1 MITYL
6 RLTLIRITMSYLSL
20 SNTSFIAITMSF
32 AVICLTIF
40 VLRVIT
46 QIRVKQALKDELAQY
61 DNFAMGISFASEI
74 LVVIATIAFLFDEI
88 SVRTAHSEPIKVAIL
103 ILLLFGFIKL
113 GHLIHRKWIL
123 HRFNEEEAIL
133 KQNVC
138 AALVDSSMLIANCII
153 TLGLYTW
160 THTQGFSNLLIA
172 SVSFFLLQGMFAL
185 DSKIRE
191 QRFAKANQGAS
202 LQSNFNLEN
211 TSIGIRYAG
220 KSVGLALAA
229 YAGLSSAEFQSGKM
243 VENLFTVV
251 MHCGVMWVLLY
262 ALTYIVEKLSLPNI
276 DTALE
281 IDHQDNIGIACIV
294 FAIFCAIGYL
304 LISMF
309 SI

>member
-1 MITYL
+1 M
-6 RLTLIRITMSYLSL
+6 
-20 SNTSFIAITMSF
+20 
-32 AVICLTIF
+32 
-40 VLRVIT
+40 
-46 QIRVKQALKDELAQY
+46 
-61 DNFAMGISFASEI
+61 
-74 LVVIATIAFLFDEI
+74 
-88 SVRTAHSEPIKVAIL
+88 
-103 ILLLFGFIKL
+103 
-113 GHLIHRKWIL
+113 

>member
-1 MITYL
+1 
-6 RLTLIRITMSYLSL
+6 MSYLSL
-20 SNTSFIAITMSF
+20 SNTSLLAIAISF
-32 AVICLTIF
+32 AVICTIIIG
-40 VLRVIT
+40 LRIIT
-46 QIRVKQALKDELAQY
+46 QLKAKQALKEELAQH

-74 LVVIATIAFLFDEI
+74 SVVIATMAFLFDEI
-88 SVRTAHSEPIKVAIL
+88 SISTAQSNPVKVIFVICLLFLFIKV
-103 ILLLFGFIKL
+103 

-123 HRFNEEEAIL
+123 YRFNEEAAIL

-138 AALVDSSMLIANCII
+138 AALVDSGMLIANCII

-160 THTQGFSNLLIA
+160 THTQGFSSLLIA
-172 SVSFFLLQGMFAL
+172 FVSFFVLHGMFAL

-191 QRFAKANQGAS
+191 QRFARANQGAS
-202 LQSNFNLEN
+202 LQSNFTLEN

-220 KSVGLALAA
+220 KSIALALAA
-229 YAGLSSAEFQSGKM
+229 YAGLSSAAFQNGKM
-243 VENLFTVV
+243 VENIFTLV

-262 ALTYIVEKLSLPNI
+262 CLTYVIKKISLPNI
-276 DTALE
+276 DTSLE
-281 IDHQDNIGIACIV
+281 IDHQDNIGIACIE

>member
-1 MITYL
+1 
-6 RLTLIRITMSYLSL
+6 MSYLSL
-20 SNTSFIAITMSF
+20 SNTSFVAIAISF
-32 AVICLTIF
+32 AVICITIF
-40 VLRVIT
+40 CLRVVT
-46 QIRVKQALKDELAQY
+46 QIKAKQALKDELAQH

-74 LVVIATIAFLFDEI
+74 SVVIATMAFLFDEI
-88 SVRTAHSEPIKVAIL
+88 SVSTAQSNPLKVIVL
-103 ILLLFGFIKL
+103 IILLFIFIKA

-123 HRFNEEEAIL
+123 HRFNEEAAIL

-138 AALVDSSMLIANCII
+138 AALVDSGMLIANCIM

-160 THTQGFSNLLIA
+160 THTQGLSNLLIA
-172 SVSFFLLQGMFAL
+172 FVSFFVLQGMFAF

-191 QRFAKANQGAS
+191 YRFAKANQGAS

-220 KSVGLALAA
+220 KSISLALAV
-229 YAGLSSAEFQSGKM
+229 YAGLSSAEFQNGKM
-243 VENLFTVV
+243 VENLFTLV
-251 MHCGVMWVLLY
+251 MHCGVMWILLY
-262 ALTYIVEKLSLPNI
+262 ALTFVIKVISLPNI

-281 IDHQDNIGIACIV
+281 VDHQDNIGIACIE
-294 FAIFCAIGYL
+294 FAVFCAIGYL

>member
-1 MITYL
+1 
-6 RLTLIRITMSYLSL
+6 MSYLSL
-20 SNTSFIAITMSF
+20 SNTSFIAIAISF

-40 VLRVIT
+40 ALRIIT
-46 QIRVKQALKDELAQY
+46 QFKAKQALKEELAQHN
-61 DNFAMGISFASEI
+61 NFAMGISFASEI
-74 LVVIATIAFLFDEI
+74 SVVIATIAFLFDEI
-88 SVRTAHSEPIKVAIL
+88 SINTAQSNPLKVFVLIILLFTFIKV
-103 ILLLFGFIKL
+103 

-123 HRFNEEEAIL
+123 HRFNEEIAIL

-138 AALVDSSMLIANCII
+138 AALVDSGMLIANCII

-172 SVSFFLLQGMFAL
+172 FVSFFTLQGMFAL

-191 QRFAKANQGAS
+191 NRFAKANQGAS

-220 KSVGLALAA
+220 KSIGLALAV
-229 YAGLSSAEFQSGKM
+229 YAGLSSAEFQNGKM
-243 VENLFTVV
+243 VENIFTLV
-251 MHCGVMWVLLY
+251 MHCGVMWFLLY
-262 ALTYIVEKLSLPNI
+262 CLTYVIKVISLPNI

-281 IDHQDNIGIACIV
+281 IDHQDNIGIACIE

>member
-1 MITYL
+1 
-6 RLTLIRITMSYLSL
+6 MSYLSL
-20 SNTSFIAITMSF
+20 SNTSLVAIAISF
-32 AVICLTIF
+32 AVICITIF
-40 VLRVIT
+40 SLRIVA
-46 QIRVKQALKDELAQY
+46 QLKAKQALKDELAQH

-74 LVVIATIAFLFDEI
+74 TVVIATMAFLFDEI
-88 SVRTAHSEPIKVAIL
+88 SMSTAQHNPLKVVILIVLLFSFIKV
-103 ILLLFGFIKL
+103 

-123 HRFNEEEAIL
+123 HRFNEEAAIL

-138 AALVDSSMLIANCII
+138 AALVDSGMLLANCII
-153 TLGLYTW
+153 ALGLYTW
-160 THTQGFSNLLIA
+160 THAQGFSNLLIA
-172 SVSFFLLQGMFAL
+172 FVSFFTLQGMFAL

-191 QRFAKANQGAS
+191 HRFAKANQGAS

-220 KSVGLALAA
+220 KSIGLALAV
-229 YAGLSSAEFQSGKM
+229 YAGLSSAAFQNGKM
-243 VENLFTVV
+243 VENIFTLV

-262 ALTYIVEKLSLPNI
+262 CLSFVIKAISLPNI

-281 IDHQDNIGIACIV
+281 VDHQDNIGIACIE
-294 FAIFCAIGYL
+294 FAVFCAIGYL